1 MQLPDHLKN
10 YLISVRHLTGAAS
23 VSLLISPETGNDS
36 TPVLI
41 HHGES
46 PFVPELEHGEAAEN
60 FLREST
66 AIKHQAQTRQQTC
79 LYGVASTDENALLV
93 RLFTEQIE
101 AVLLAE
107 ENHGRGM
114 TRRADISQSSGLTA
128 NKAVWLGLRFSNPP
142 PTQLLEALQLSGKT
156 TTTMRTTEP
165 NGLPWSL
172 AYGFYTTW
180 HLHQLVDL
188 LKDPVSHLPGRVEFQ
203 ARLKQSLTAARD
215 KQQPVALALIN
226 PDDFGLINRRQ
237 GREKGDLALRE
248 LAQQLQS
255 TLRKSDTLFRYG
267 GAVFGMIMQTTSE
280 QEANMAAE
288 RLSILMS
295 QQALLNG
302 AFRLTFSIGVAVYGT
317 EEFKCRQTDV
327 NEMMRRADQALNAAK
342 LSGGACTTFWEPGG
356 LASVVENLDRLNGIF
371 TADTEKDYRNMLLLW
386 DMVSLIA
393 SDPDSQAIASAFV
406 ERLSATFKPGRIG
419 LYESGEEGELN
430 LLAARRGQPRRHTD
444 RPAKTSLSLTDSQRD
459 LLHKAMRER
468 RMERLREPIKKRK
481 GDFEKSV
488 TAYAVPL
495 VAREHCLGCLY
506 VDGPEATFMLDSSD
520 LTFFTTLADQV
531 AIALDRAKLASQ
543 WLQQKESES
552 QQLRQE
558 VRGLRNALQDSR
570 LVYRSPQ
577 MQAVLDVLRR
587 IAPTE
592 ATVLITGE
600 SGTGKEVLAR
610 TLHEQSQRN
619 KQPFVIVDCGAIAQ
633 SLMDAELFGR
643 VKGAYTGAQEGAKG
657 RIVQADG
664 GTLFLDEIGELPLEV
679 QAKLL
684 RFVQEKEI
692 TPVGSSASRKVDVRI
707 IAATNRDLAK
717 ESAAGTF
724 RQDLYYRLQVV
735 TLIAPPLRER
745 PDDILPLAYYF
756 LEKYAVQNDKA
767 ARHLSPDAEAAL
779 LRHPWTGNV
788 RELQNRILQAVVM
801 SDSEEID
808 STGLELEVTE
818 NNPLDPV
825 NQAMRTPVEALVDNA
840 TEPLPSAKAEQP
852 FQDGAMGQVR
862 EKLDPWELLRSE
874 LGRQVTYA
882 VSKRNG
888 TLHPLGRWLTSDLV
902 MVADR
907 AVDGNA
913 RQASALLGMAE
924 TTYRR
929 QLDKARQEALGGQ
942 TVRSDDWSAMDLV
955 VTLFVHNAGSS
966 SGERLVDQA
975 SQLLLEQVLLQLPD
989 NDTLGSALLGVTK
1002 PTFLRRKA
1010 SFQKQQCQGPDN
1022 FGGTSSASS
1031 SRHTL

>member
-10 YLISVRHLTGAAS
+10 YLISVRHLTDAAS
-23 VSLLISPETGNDS
+23 VSLLISPGTGSDS
-36 TPVLI
+36 TPVLL

-46 PFVPELEHGEAAEN
+46 PFVPELAHCEAAEN
-60 FLREST
+60 LLREST
-66 AIKHQAQTRQQTC
+66 AIKRQAQTRQQTY
-79 LYGVASTDENALLV
+79 LYSVGSTDENALLI

-107 ENHGRGM
+107 EEHGKGM
-114 TRRADISQSSGLTA
+114 TRRADTLQSSGLTA
-128 NKAVWLGLRFSNPP
+128 NKAVWLGLRFSNTPP
-142 PTQLLEALQLSGKT
+142 PQLLDALQLSRKT
-156 TTTMRTTEP
+156 TTTMHTTTP
-165 NGLPWSL
+165 AGLPWSL

-180 HLHQLVDL
+180 HLHELGDL
-188 LKDPVSHLPGRVEFQ
+188 LKDPVSRLPGRVEFQ

-226 PDDFGLINRRQ
+226 PDDFGLINHRL

-280 QEANMAAE
+280 QEANIAAE
-288 RLSILMS
+288 RLRISVS
-295 QQALLNG
+295 QHALLNG
-302 AFRLTFSIGVAVYGT
+302 AVRLTFSIGVAVYST
-317 EEFKCRQTDV
+317 EEWKFRQMDV
-327 NEMMRRADQALNAAK
+327 SEMMRRADQALNAAK
-342 LSGGACTTFWEPGG
+342 LSGGGGTTCWEPDG

-371 TADTEKDYRNMLLLW
+371 TADTEKDYRNMSLLW
-386 DMVSLIA
+386 DMVSLIT

-419 LYESGEEGELN
+419 LYESVEEGELN
-430 LLAARRGQPRRHTD
+430 LLAAFRGQPRRHTNQPD
-444 RPAKTSLSLTDSQRD
+444 KTSLSLTDSQRD

-468 RMERLREPIKKRK
+468 RTERMREPIKQQEGDIEK
-481 GDFEKSV
+481 GV
-488 TAYAVPL
+488 IAYAVPL

-506 VDGPEATFMLDSSD
+506 VDGPEASFMLDSSD
-520 LTFFTTLADQV
+520 LIFFTTLANQV

-558 VRGLRNALQDSR
+558 VRGLRNALQHSR

-577 MQAVLDVLRR
+577 MQAVLDVLRLF
-587 IAPTE
+587 APTE
-592 ATVLITGE
+592 TTVLITGE

-610 TLHEQSQRN
+610 TLHEQSQRH
-619 KQPFVIVDCGAIAQ
+619 KQPFVTVDCGAIAQ

-643 VKGAYTGAQEGAKG
+643 VKGAYTGAQEEAKG
-657 RIVQADG
+657 RILQADG

-679 QAKLL
+679 QTKLL

-692 TPVGSSASRKVDVRI
+692 TPVGSSKSRKVDVRI
-707 IAATNRDLAK
+707 IAATNRDLAA

-724 RQDLYYRLQVV
+724 RKDLYYRLEVV
-735 TLIAPPLRER
+735 TLTAPPLRER
-745 PDDILPLAYYF
+745 PDDIMPLAYYF

-767 ARHLSPDAEAAL
+767 VRHLSPDAEAAL

-788 RELQNRILQAVVM
+788 RELQNRILQAVIM

-808 STGLELEVTE
+808 SSGLELDATE
-818 NNPLDPV
+818 NNPPNPV
-825 NQAMRTPVEALVDNA
+825 NQAMGIPSEAPVENA
-840 TEPLPSAKAEQP
+840 IELPPSVKAKHPA
-852 FQDGAMGQVR
+852 QDVAKVQMP
-862 EKLDPWELLRSE
+862 ENPDPWDVLRRE
-874 LGRQVTYA
+874 LGRQVSHA

-888 TLHPLGRWLTSDLV
+888 TLHPLGRWLTADLV
-902 MVADR
+902 LVADKL
-907 AVDGNA
+907 VDGNA
-913 RQASALLGMAE
+913 RRASALLGMAE

-929 QLDKARQEALGGQ
+929 QLNKARQEALNGQ
-942 TVRSDDWSAMDLV
+942 TVRADDWSAMAPV
-955 VTLFVHNAGSS
+955 VTLVVDNAGSW
-966 SGERLVDQA
+966 SGERLIDHA

-1010 SFQKQQCQGPDN
+1010 SFQKQRYQGPGD
-1022 FGGTSSASS
+1022 FRSTSPTSSSG
-1031 SRHTL
+1031 HTL

>member
-10 YLISVRHLTGAAS
+10 YLISVKHLTGAAS
-23 VSLLISPETGNDS
+23 VSLFISPETGSDS
-36 TPVLI
+36 TPVLL

-46 PFVPELEHGEAAEN
+46 PFVPELGDFEAAEN
-60 FLREST
+60 LLRETT
-66 AIKHQAQTRQQTC
+66 AIKRQAQTRQHTC
-79 LYGVASTDENALLV
+79 LYSAESKDEDALLI
-93 RLFTEQIE
+93 RLFIEQIE

-107 ENHGRGM
+107 EDHGKGM
-114 TRRADISQSSGLTA
+114 TRRADMMQSSGLTA
-128 NKAVWLGLRFSNPP
+128 NEAVWLGLRFSHTP
-142 PTQLLEALQLSGKT
+142 PTQLLQALQLSGETRKT
-156 TTTMRTTEP
+156 TRTTEP

-172 AYGFYTTW
+172 VYGFYTTW
-180 HLHQLVDL
+180 HLHQLADL

-203 ARLKQSLTAARD
+203 ARLKQSLVAAGD
-215 KQQPVALALIN
+215 KQQSVAVALIN
-226 PDDFGLINRRQ
+226 PDDFGLINHQ
-237 GREKGDLALRE
+237 LGRNKGDLALRE

-255 TLRKSDTLFRYG
+255 SLRKSDTLFRYG
-267 GAVFGMIMQTTSE
+267 GAVFGMIMQATSE
-280 QEANMAAE
+280 QEANIAAE
-288 RLSILMS
+288 RLRISMS
-295 QQALLNG
+295 QHTLLNG
-302 AFRLTFSIGVAVYGT
+302 AVRLTFSIGVAVYGA
-317 EEFKCRQTDV
+317 EEWKCRQTDV
-327 NEMMRRADQALNAAK
+327 TEMMRRADQALNAAK
-342 LSGGACTTFWEPGG
+342 LSGGSCTTFWEPGG

-393 SDPDSQAIASAFV
+393 SDPDDQAIASAFV
-406 ERLSATFKPGRIG
+406 ERLSASFKPRRIG
-419 LYESGEEGELN
+419 LYESLEDGELN
-430 LLAARRGQPRRHTD
+430 QLAACLEQPPHPTD
-444 RPAKTSLSLTDSQRD
+444 RPANNLLSLTDSQRD

-468 RMERLREPIKKRK
+468 RMERLREPIKQRE
-481 GDFEKSV
+481 GDIEKSII
-488 TAYAVPL
+488 AYAVPL
-495 VAREHCLGCLY
+495 IAREQCLGCLY
-506 VDGPEATFMLDSSD
+506 VDGSEARFMLDSSD
-520 LTFFTTLADQV
+520 LIFFTTLADQV

-558 VRGLRNALQDSR
+558 VRGLRNALQHSR
-570 LVYRSPQ
+570 LVYHSPQ

-619 KQPFVIVDCGAIAQ
+619 KQPFVTVDCGAIAQ

-643 VKGAYTGAQEGAKG
+643 VKGAYTGAQEAAKG
-657 RIVQADG
+657 RIMQADG

-692 TPVGSSASRKVDVRI
+692 MPVGSSVSRKVDVRI

-717 ESAAGTF
+717 ESAAGIF

-767 ARHLSPDAEAAL
+767 ARLLSPDAEAAL

-808 STGLELEVTE
+808 SSGLELVAAE
-818 NNPLDPV
+818 NKPPGPVHQATGIPL
-825 NQAMRTPVEALVDNA
+825 NNAMESP
-840 TEPLPSAKAEQP
+840 PSVKAEQP
-852 FQDGAMGQVR
+852 VQDVAKGQMP
-862 EKLDPWELLRSE
+862 EKLDPWDMLRKE
-874 LGRQVTYA
+874 LGRQVTCA
-882 VSKRNG
+882 VSKCNG
-888 TLHPLGRWLTSDLV
+888 TTHPLGRWLTSDLV

-913 RQASALLGMAE
+913 RRASALLGMAE

-929 QLDKARQEALGGQ
+929 QLDKTRQEAVGGQ
-942 TVRSDDWSAMDLV
+942 TVRSDDWSAMELV
-955 VTLFVHNAGSS
+955 VTLVVHNAGSS
-966 SGERLVDQA
+966 SGERLIDQA
-975 SQLLLEQVLLQLPD
+975 SKLLLEQVLLQLPE
-989 NDTLGSALLGVTK
+989 NDSLGSALLGVTK

-1010 SFQKQQCQGPDN
+1010 SFQKQQCQGS
-1022 FGGTSSASS
+1022 G
-1031 SRHTL
+1031 